1 MVQLRLFPAGNH
13 PSNDKFTAA
22 GVAAKSNLGVEIMVV
37 AGVVL
42 AVVVSILVCCVITG
56 SREDKDE

>member
-1 MVQLRLFPAGNH
+1 MVQLRLFPAGYH
-13 PSNDKFTAA
+13 PVNDKFTAA
-22 GVAAKSNLGVEIMVV
+22 WVAASTDMGVEIMVV

-42 AVVVSILVCCVITG
+42 SVVVSVLVCCVITG

>member
-1 MVQLRLFPAGNH
+1 
-13 PSNDKFTAA
+13 
-22 GVAAKSNLGVEIMVV
+22 MVV

-42 AVVVSILVCCVITG
+42 SVVVSVLVCCVITG